1 MKRGIRADGERMRL
15 VGSLLFVLLA
25 LLSVPAAAEARFGSC
40 TGQPGSPQCFVW
52 TGKVVYVDDGDTIK
66 VDVDGDG
73 THKWVRLRFAGIQAM
88 EQTVYAARRRA
99 GDCHAVAA
107 TVRLDKLLR
116 EGHYRVRMS
125 SQVPDLKNLNR
136 PVRSVAVKIRD
147 RWIDTGSVLM
157 REGLAL
163 WFPNVDDYAW
173 NLTYHRLMVQAQL
186 AHRGLWNDHAC
197 GVGPDPGVPLT
208 VHVNWD
214 APGNDNVNRNGEYV
228 QIDNHDPFTTVS
240 LENWWVR
247 DSGLR
252 RYTFPAGAVVP
263 PMGRVTLY
271 VGDGTSGGASF
282 FWGWPTSVFDQVLED
297 ERAMGDGAYLFDPQ
311 GDLRA
316 ADVYPAL

>member
-1 MKRGIRADGERMRL
+1 MRL
-15 VGSLLFVLLA
+15 AGPLLLVLLA
-25 LLSVPAAAEARFGSC
+25 LLAVPAAADARFGSC
-40 TGQPGSPQCFVW
+40 TGKPGSPQCFVW

-73 THKWVRLRFAGIQAM
+73 TQRPVRVRFAGIQAM

-116 EGHYRVRMS
+116 QAHYRVRLT
-125 SQVPDLKNLNR
+125 SQVPDRVNLGR
-136 PVRSVAVKIRD
+136 PVRSVAVRIHG
-147 RWIDTGSVLM
+147 RWVDTGSTLM
-157 REGLAL
+157 RAGLAL
-163 WFPNVDDYAW
+163 WFPDMDDYAW
-173 NLTYHRLMVQAQL
+173 NLTYHRLQQQAAV

-197 GVGPDPGVPLT
+197 GAGPDAGVPLS

-214 APGNDNVNRNGEYV
+214 GPGNDDLFPNGEWV
-228 QIDNHDPFTTVS
+228 QIDNLDPFTTVS
-240 LENWWVR
+240 LADWWVR

-263 PMGRVTLY
+263 PKGRVTLY
-271 VGDGTSGGASF
+271 VGAGTSNGASF
-282 FWGWPTSVFDQVLED
+282 YWGLPKSIFGPEIDD

>member
-1 MKRGIRADGERMRL
+1 M
-15 VGSLLFVLLA
+15 
-25 LLSVPAAAEARFGSC
+25 
-40 TGQPGSPQCFVW
+40 W
-52 TGKVVYVDDGDTIK
+52 TGRVVYVDDGDTIK

-73 THKWVRLRFAGIQAM
+73 SHKWVRVRFAGVQAM

-107 TVRLDKLLR
+107 TLRLDKLLR
-116 EGHYRVRMS
+116 EGRYRVRLT
-125 SQVPDLKNLNR
+125 SQVPDLTNLNR
-136 PVRSVAVKIRD
+136 PVRSVSVKIRG

-163 WFPNVDDYAW
+163 WFPNIDNYAW
-173 NLTYHRLMVQAQL
+173 NLTYHRLIVQAQL
-186 AHRGLWNDHAC
+186 A
-197 GVGPDPGVPLT
+197 GPSRAVERPRLRRRTRRRRAAHGPRQLGRAGQRQRQPQRRVRAD
-208 VHVNWD
+208 
-214 APGNDNVNRNGEYV
+214 DNL
-228 QIDNHDPFTTVS
+228 DPFTTVS
-240 LENWWVR
+240 LEGWWVR

-282 FWGWPTSVFDQVLED
+282 FWGLPTSVFDQVLED
-297 ERAMGDGAYLFDPQ
+297 ERAVGDGAYLFDPQ